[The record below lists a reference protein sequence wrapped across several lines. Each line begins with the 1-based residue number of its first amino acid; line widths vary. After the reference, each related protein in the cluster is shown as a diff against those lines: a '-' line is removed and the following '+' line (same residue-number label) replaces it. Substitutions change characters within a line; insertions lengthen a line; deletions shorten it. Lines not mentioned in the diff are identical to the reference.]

1 MRDESKR
8 RHLIMGEERVRR
20 IIEQM
25 AREHGVSVSKIRGDM
40 MEAIHAGYT
49 SVDPDARE
57 RFRMMFGDKEPTL
70 EEFILTLAETLDST
84 AGLKH

>member
-1 MRDESKR
+1 VRDEGNR

-40 MEAIHAGYT
+40 MQAIHVGYP
-49 SVDPDARE
+49 SEDPDARE

-70 EEFILTLAETLDST
+70 EKFILTLAEKLDSS

>member
-1 MRDESKR
+1 MRDEGKR

-57 RFRMMFGDKEPTL
+57 RFRMMFGDREPTL

-84 AGLKH
+84 VGLKH

>member
-1 MRDESKR
+1 
-8 RHLIMGEERVRR
+8 MGEERVRR
-20 IIEQM
+20 IIERM

-49 SVDPDARE
+49 SEDPDARE
-57 RFRMMFGDKEPTL
+57 RFRMMFGDREPPL

>member
-1 MRDESKR
+1 
-8 RHLIMGEERVRR
+8 MGEERIRR

-40 MEAIHAGYT
+40 MQAIHVGYT
-49 SVDPDARE
+49 SEDPDARE

-70 EEFILTLAETLDST
+70 EKFILTLAEKLDST
-84 AGLKH
+84 VGLKH

>member
-1 MRDESKR
+1 MRDEGKR
-8 RHLIMGEERVRR
+8 SHLIMGEERVRR

-49 SVDPDARE
+49 SEDPDARE
-57 RFRMMFGDKEPTL
+57 RFRMMFGEREPTL

-84 AGLKH
+84 VGLKH

>member
-1 MRDESKR
+1 
-8 RHLIMGEERVRR
+8 MGEERVRR

-25 AREHGVSVSKIRGDM
+25 ARKHGVSVSKIRGDM

-49 SVDPDARE
+49 SEDPDARK
-57 RFRMMFGDKEPTL
+57 RFRMMFGDREPTL

>member
-1 MRDESKR
+1 MR
-8 RHLIMGEERVRR
+8 EERVDR

-49 SVDPDARE
+49 SEDPDARE
-57 RFRMMFGDKEPTL
+57 RFRMMFGDREPPL
-70 EEFILTLAETLDST
+70 QEFILTLAETLDST
-84 AGLKH
+84 VGLKH

>member
-1 MRDESKR
+1 
-8 RHLIMGEERVRR
+8 MGEERVRR

-25 AREHGVSVSKIRGDM
+25 AREHGASVSKIRGDM
-40 MEAIHAGYT
+40 MEAIHTGYT
-49 SVDPDARE
+49 SEDPDARE

-70 EEFILTLAETLDST
+70 EKFILTLAEKLDSS

>member
-1 MRDESKR
+1 VRDEGKR

-40 MEAIHAGYT
+40 MEAIHTGYT
-49 SVDPDARE
+49 SEDPDARE
-57 RFRMMFGDKEPTL
+57 RFHMMFGEREPTL

-84 AGLKH
+84 VGLKH